1 MRILHIYKDYYPV
14 LGGIENHVRSLAEG
28 QVAAGHS
35 VTVLV
40 TSLTRHTEEVEFN
53 GVRVVKAARLAT
65 VASTPLSLALP
76 LWLRRLPADI
86 AHLHFPYP
94 VGEVALWLAGRARRT
109 VVTYHSDVVRQAG
122 LLRVYRPLMR
132 RLLRRADRILATSPQ
147 YAASSPY
154 LTENADRVTIVP
166 LGVDLAPF
174 LAADEAGRETLRAR
188 YGTPLLLFMGRLRY
202 YKGLHVLLHALALV
216 PEARLVVAGSGPLG
230 AEWQALAG
238 RLGLA
243 DRVHFVGDVSDA
255 QQRALYQAADV
266 YVLPA
271 THRSE
276 AFGVALVEAMASGAP
291 VITTEIGTGTSYVN
305 QHGVTGLVTPPND
318 PPALAQAVRDLLAD
332 PDRRQRLGQ
341 AARARAQAEFDRP
354 TMLARVETVYQA
366 VLRHSPPG
374 EV

>member
-28 QVAAGHS
+28 QVAAGHD

-40 TSLTRHTEEVEFN
+40 TSLTRRSQIETLE
-53 GVRVVKAARLAT
+53 GVRVVKASRLAT
-65 VASTPLSLALP
+65 VASTPISIDLA

-109 VVTYHSDVVRQAG
+109 VLTYHSDVVRQAG
-122 LLRVYRPLMR
+122 ILRVYRPLMR

-147 YAASSPY
+147 YIASSPY
-154 LTENADRVTIVP
+154 LSELREKVTVVP
-166 LGVDLAPF
+166 LGIDLGPF
-174 LAADEAGRETLRAR
+174 LAQDTAGRAAFRAR
-188 YGTPLLLFMGRLRY
+188 YGTPLLVFMGRLRY
-202 YKGLHVLLHALALV
+202 YKGLDVLLAAMPQL
-216 PEARLVVAGSGPLG
+216 PQARLVVGGSGPMG

-243 DRVHFVGDVSDA
+243 DRVHFLGDVSDA
-255 QQRALYQAADV
+255 DQRTLYQAADV

-276 AFGVALVEAMASGAP
+276 AFGIALVEAMASGAP
-291 VITTEIGTGTSYVN
+291 VVTTEIGTGTSFVN
-305 QHGVTGLVTPPND
+305 QHGVTGLVVPPHD
-318 PPALAQAVRDLLAD
+318 PAALAEAIQGLLAD
-332 PDRRQRLGQ
+332 PTRRRQMGD
-341 AARARAQAEFDRP
+341 AARARALAEFDRP
-354 TMLARVETVYQA
+354 TMLARVAAVYQT
-366 VLRHSPPG
+366 VLTQ
-374 EV
+374 

>member
-1 MRILHIYKDYYPV
+1 MRILHVYKDYYPV

-28 QVAAGHS
+28 QAAAGHS

-40 TSLTRHTEEVEFN
+40 TSLTRRTEEAELN
-53 GVRVVKAARLAT
+53 GVRVVKAGRLAT

-76 LWLRRLPADI
+76 LWLRRLPADL

-94 VGEVALWLAGRARRT
+94 VGEVSVWLAGRARRT

-122 LLRVYRPLMR
+122 LLHLYRPLMR
-132 RLLRRADRILATSPQ
+132 RLLRRADRLLATSPQ

-154 LTENADRVTIVP
+154 LRENADRVTVVP

-174 LAADEAGRETLRAR
+174 LTPDEAGRAAMRER

-202 YKGLHVLLHALALV
+202 YKGLHVLLQALPLV
-216 PEARLVVAGSGPLG
+216 PQARLVVAGSGPMG
-230 AEWQALAG
+230 EEWQALAH

-255 QQRALYQAADV
+255 HQRALYQAADV

-271 THRSE
+271 TLRSE

-305 QHGVTGLVTPPND
+305 QHGVTGLVTPPNN

-332 PDRRQRLGQ
+332 PARRQRMGQ

-354 TMLARVETVYQA
+354 TMLARVEAVYRD
-366 VLRHSPPG
+366 VLTP
-374 EV
+374 

>member
-1 MRILHIYKDYYPV
+1 MRILHIYKDYYPI

-28 QVAAGHS
+28 QAAAGHS

-40 TSLTRHTEEVEFN
+40 TSLTRQTEEVELN
-53 GVRVVKAARLAT
+53 GVRVVKAGRLAT

-76 LWLRRLPADI
+76 RSLRRLPADI

-94 VGEVALWLAGRARRT
+94 VGEVSLWLAGRARRT
-109 VVTYHSDVVRQAG
+109 VITYHSDVVRQAG

-132 RLLRRADRILATSPQ
+132 HLLRRADRILATSPQ

-154 LTENADRVTIVP
+154 LRENADRVTVVP
-166 LGVDLAPF
+166 LGIDLAPF
-174 LAADEAGRETLRAR
+174 LTSDEADRAAMRSR

-202 YKGLHVLLHALALV
+202 YKGLHVLLQALALV
-216 PEARLVVAGSGPLG
+216 PQARLVVAGSGPMG
-230 AEWQALAG
+230 EEWQVLAR
-238 RLGLA
+238 RLGLGE
-243 DRVHFVGDVSDA
+243 RVHFTGDVSDA
-255 QQRALYQAADV
+255 DQRALYQAADV

-318 PPALAQAVRDLLAD
+318 PTALAQAIRDLLDD
-332 PDRRQRLGQ
+332 PVRRRQMGN
-341 AARARAQAEFDRP
+341 AARVRAQSEFDRE
-354 TMLARVETVYQA
+354 TMLARVEAVYRD
-366 VLRHSPPG
+366 VLQG
-374 EV
+374 